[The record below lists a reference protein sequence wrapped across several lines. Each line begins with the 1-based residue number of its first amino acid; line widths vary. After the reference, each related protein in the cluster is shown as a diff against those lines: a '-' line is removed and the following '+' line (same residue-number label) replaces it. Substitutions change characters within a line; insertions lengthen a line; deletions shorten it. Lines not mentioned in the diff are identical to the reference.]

1 MRSFYTLPSGTLATV
16 ALAEH
21 SSLKDAEKDLRTK
34 LPGEYLVVEVVREAT
49 ISPVPE
55 SVRVQ
60 MSATRTRTRAPRDPN
75 APKRER
81 KPRKPKVS

>member
-21 SSLKDAEKDLRTK
+21 PSLKDAEKDLRTK
-34 LPGEYLVVEVVREAT
+34 QPGEYVIVEVVREAN

-55 SVRVQ
+55 TVRVQ
-60 MSATRTRTRAPRDPN
+60 MSATRTRTRAQRDPN

-81 KPRKPKVS
+81 KPRKPKVN

>member
-21 SSLKDAEKDLRTK
+21 PSLKDAEKDLRTK
-34 LPGEYLVVEVVREAT
+34 QPGEYVIVEVVREAN

-55 SVRVQ
+55 TVRVQ
-60 MSATRTRTRAPRDPN
+60 MSATRTRAPRDPS

-81 KPRKPKVS
+81 KPRKPKVN